1 MNFLDSGPTLQA
13 QYTCRMLV
21 GGPGGPGVAA
31 EPFVDLKGSGCNG
44 SCAEA
49 GGGVQSCC
57 CNIDGEPCACAA
69 AEAGGVALGKEVV
82 FFWSTAGWDT
92 GPLFASGMPIE
103 AAEAAATATFA
114 T

>member
-1 MNFLDSGPTLQA
+1 MPARYYINII
-13 QYTCRMLV
+13 YTCRMLV
-21 GGPGGPGVAA
+21 GGPGVAA
-31 EPFVDLKGSGCNG
+31 EPFVGLKGSGCNG

-57 CNIDGEPCACAA
+57 CNIDGEPCAA

-92 GPLFASGMPIE
+92 GPLLASGIPIE
-103 AAEAAATATFA
+103 AAEAAATAAFA